1 MIDDERSRSRQL
13 ISSGSPWELVLG
25 YSRAVR
31 VGDRVLVSGT
41 SPQWPD
47 GRIEPDAGAQ
57 VRQCFEIIS
66 DALDEAGSCIADI
79 VRTRIYLVD
88 RADFEVV
95 TQVHGSLLA
104 DVRPATTIVIVSALI
119 HPSFK
124 VEVEVE
130 ALIPP
135 ERSPR

>member
-1 MIDDERSRSRQL
+1 MTDDERMRGRQL

-31 VGDRVLVSGT
+31 VGDRVVVSGT

-47 GRIEPDAGAQ
+47 GRIEPDAAAQ
-57 VRQCFEIIS
+57 ARQCFQMID
-66 DALDEAGSCIADI
+66 DALEQAGSCLGDI

-88 RADFEVV
+88 RNDFEAVSA
-95 TQVHGSLLA
+95 VHGEMMS
-104 DVRPATTIVIVSALI
+104 DVRPATSIVIVSALI
-119 HPSFK
+119 HPAFK
-124 VEVEVE
+124 VEIE
-130 ALIPP
+130 AEAIIPS